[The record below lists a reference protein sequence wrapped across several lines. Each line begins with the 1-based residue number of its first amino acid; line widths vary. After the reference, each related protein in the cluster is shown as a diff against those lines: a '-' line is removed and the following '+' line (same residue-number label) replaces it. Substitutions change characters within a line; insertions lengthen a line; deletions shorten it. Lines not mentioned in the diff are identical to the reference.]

1 MVTVADCGAVRQQT
15 PSKWSLAR
23 GIFLELCRIDGLE
36 IWICLL
42 NLIRTGYLRWVG
54 SEFNM
59 ALPGNRMK

>member
-1 MVTVADCGAVRQQT
+1 MVTDGQRMVTVADCGAVRQQT

-42 NLIRTGYLRWVG
+42 NIGLDI
-54 SEFNM
+54 
-59 ALPGNRMK
+59 